1 MSWVMSL
8 VMSLAMIVVSRRS
21 HPSSLGAVVHRTS
34 GSVAAPP
41 REDLADSTDV
51 TDALLASTLRKQVGN
66 RPGPII
72 FSTAVL

>member
-21 HPSSLGAVVHRTS
+21 HPSSLGAVAYRTS

-51 TDALLASTLRKQVGN
+51 TDALLAST
-66 RPGPII
+66 
-72 FSTAVL
+72 